1 MKMEGL
7 IMKVAKFGGS
17 SLSNATQIK
26 KVADIVRN
34 DRKIKFVVVSAPGK
48 RDEEDTKVTDLLIA
62 LHTNK
67 IVNMDVEPIIQN
79 ILNRYHSIIDELH
92 LDERILTYFKN
103 RLHKYLDTIT
113 DSDYLL
119 DALKS
124 CGEDFNA
131 LVVSEYLNNIG
142 IESRYLSPEEAGIT
156 MTDNPG
162 DAQLIPSSYDKI
174 SQLSNRKEVLV
185 IPGFFGYTESGKI
198 VTFSRGGSDITG
210 AIVARGVGADV
221 YENYTDVSYI
231 YSAHPGIIKNPHPI
245 SEITYREIRELSY
258 SGFNV
263 FHDEALQP
271 LYEDKIPVII
281 KNTNRPE
288 DKGTRIVSE
297 RNDVNEYP
305 VVGISGDA
313 GFLSITIKR
322 YLLNRQVGFL
332 RRLLQ
337 AFENLDLSVEHVPTG
352 IDDASIVL
360 RSSQFENN
368 NKLEEL
374 QEIIRQDLDP
384 EWIHIEE
391 NLAIIAI
398 VGEGMRNTIGIANKA
413 TEGFTKS
420 GVSLRMINQGASE
433 ISMFFSI
440 PAKNLNK
447 SIRFIYDEYF
457 N

>member
-1 MKMEGL
+1 
-7 IMKVAKFGGS
+7 MKVAKFGGS

-162 DAQLIPSSYDKI
+162 DSQLIPSSYDKI

-322 YLLNRQVGFL
+322 YLLNRQMGFL

-337 AFENLDLSVEHVPTG
+337 AFEDLDLSVEHVPTG

-440 PAKNLNK
+440 PAKDLNK